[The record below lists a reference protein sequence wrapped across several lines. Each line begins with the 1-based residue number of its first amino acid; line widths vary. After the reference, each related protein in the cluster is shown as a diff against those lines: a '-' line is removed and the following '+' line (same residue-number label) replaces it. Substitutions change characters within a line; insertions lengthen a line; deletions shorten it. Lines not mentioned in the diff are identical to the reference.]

1 LHEDLDYSQMYSF
14 IFYHDDKFWTLLTI
28 KDIQNQ
34 NQQHL
39 LKMFNTCAFKK
50 KHMWP
55 FLWNILEPIINL
67 KTFDEGLSNKKHVQ
81 ILESLKGLVNK
92 CFVYDK
98 GL

>member
-1 LHEDLDYSQMYSF
+1 
-14 IFYHDDKFWTLLTI
+14 
-28 KDIQNQ
+28 
-34 NQQHL
+34 
-39 LKMFNTCAFKK
+39 
-50 KHMWP
+50 MWP

-67 KTFDEGLSNKKHVQ
+67 KTFDEGLSNKNVQ